1 MFWRWNNR
9 DHKIGHCSD
18 RRGFGK
24 CLPVFVANFQFH
36 TFGIAFPYGTIL
48 VNISGCF
55 LIGFFAAS
63 TKDSILFHP
72 SFKLFLLVGILGG
85 FTTYSDFAL
94 ETWTLAKDRELL
106 KVFGNIS
113 LHIFGCFTALFG
125 GIWLSRLT

>member
-1 MFWRWNNR
+1 MIT
-9 DHKIGHCSD
+9 KLAI
-18 RRGFGK
+18 
-24 CLPVFVANFQFH
+24 VATGGALGSAFRFLLQTFSIH
-36 TFGIAFPYGTIL
+36 TFGIAFPYGTII
-48 VNISGCF
+48 VNTFGCF

-85 FTTYSDFAL
+85 FTTYSGFAL

-106 KVFGNIS
+106 KALGNIS
-113 LHIFGCFTALFG
+113 LHIFGCFAALFG

>member
-1 MFWRWNNR
+1 MT
-9 DHKIGHCSD
+9 KLAIVATGGALGS
-18 RRGFGK
+18 
-24 CLPVFVANFQFH
+24 VFRFLLQTFSIH

-48 VNISGCF
+48 VNVLGCF

-85 FTTYSDFAL
+85 FTTYSGFAL
-94 ETWTLAKDRELL
+94 ETWTLAKDKELL
-106 KVFGNIS
+106 KALGNIS
-113 LHIFGCFTALFG
+113 LHIFGCFAALFG